1 VDLNRLLRSAPV
13 KAEFE
18 PTLPQLLAPRID
30 SLPRI
35 ALRVAGALVLLVVA
49 AVVLIA
55 LRNRDPVYSHKGLPA
70 TFSTSYSRAMTL
82 EPTRPPTLLLLEQRS
97 KSGFLLASFQIST
110 LHLPAYPCKAP
121 PCEISG
127 LLPVIAI
134 NFRNRL
140 MASDPTVI
148 PQSEGRTRIN
158 FVPGY
163 TFTYQRT
170 INRTTYWG
178 RYVFITP
185 HLTGDRQG
193 LLISMLTDLPPLKA
207 AAKAAAVSPVTPD
220 TVGVV
225 GVLFEPFERLRF
237 G

>member
-35 ALRVAGALVLLVVA
+35 ALRVAGVLVVLVVA

-55 LRNRDPVYSHKGLPA
+55 LRNRDPVYSHRGPPA

-82 EPTRPPTLLLLEQRS
+82 EPTPPGALMLLEQRS
-97 KSGFLLASFQIST
+97 KSGFLLAWFEITT
-110 LHLPAYPCKAP
+110 LHLPAYNG
-121 PCEISG
+121 EVSG
-127 LLPVIAI
+127 LLPVVAI
-134 NFRNRL
+134 NFRHRL

-170 INRTTYWG
+170 INRTVYWG

-185 HLTGDRQG
+185 HLTGDREG
-193 LLISMLTDLPPLKA
+193 LLISMLTDIPPLTA

-225 GVLFEPFERLRF
+225 GVLFEPYERLRF

>member
-1 VDLNRLLRSAPV
+1 MDLNRLLRSAPV

-35 ALRVAGALVLLVVA
+35 ALRIAGVLVVLVVA
-49 AVVLIA
+49 AIVLIA
-55 LRNRDPVYSHKGLPA
+55 LRNRDPVYSHRGLPA
-70 TFSTSYSRAMTL
+70 TFSTSYSRAMTR
-82 EPTRPPTLLLLEQRS
+82 EPTPPGGLLLLEQRS

-110 LHLPAYPCKAP
+110 LHLPAYHG
-121 PCEISG
+121 EISG

-134 NFRNRL
+134 NFIHRL
-140 MASDPTVI
+140 TAGDPTVSV
-148 PQSEGRTRIN
+148 QSQGRTRIN

-170 INRTTYWG
+170 INGSVYWG

-185 HLTGDRQG
+185 HLTGDREG
-193 LLISMLTDLPPLKA
+193 LLISMLTDLAPLRA
-207 AAKAAAVSPVTPD
+207 AAKAAAVTPVTPD

-225 GVLFEPFERLRF
+225 GVLFDPFERLRF

>member
-35 ALRVAGALVLLVVA
+35 ALRVAGVLVLLVIA
-49 AVVLIA
+49 AIVLIA
-55 LRNRDPVYSHKGLPA
+55 LRNRDPVYSHRGLPA

-82 EPTRPPTLLLLEQRS
+82 EPTPRGTLLLLQQKS
-97 KSGFLLASFQIST
+97 KSGILLASFEITT
-110 LHLPAYPCKAP
+110 LHLPRYSG
-121 PCEISG
+121 EISG

-134 NFRNRL
+134 NFIHRL
-140 MASDPTVI
+140 TASDPTVLV
-148 PQSEGRTRIN
+148 QTQGRTRIN

-170 INRTTYWG
+170 INGTVYWG

-185 HLTGDRQG
+185 HLTGDREG
-193 LLISMLTDLPPLKA
+193 LLISMLTDLAPLKA
-207 AAKAAAVSPVTPD
+207 AAKAAAVTPVTPD

-225 GVLFEPFERLRF
+225 GVLFEPYERLRF